1 MDIKTKVA
9 ALSLS
14 AAGALFIMSHEGV
27 KTEAYPDPAY
37 GKTIPT
43 ICVGHTSGVYMGQ
56 KATLAQCEE
65 WLIEDS
71 SVAGKAVKRLVKTPL
86 TQKQYDALVSF
97 TFNAGEGNFAK
108 STLLKKIN
116 SGDCVG
122 AGNEFLKWNKSN
134 GRVLRGLTKR
144 RQGERAM
151 WLSGC
156 EKEVDKW
163 KNYYR

>member
-27 KTEAYPDPAY
+27 KTEAYPDPAH

-43 ICVGHTSGVYMGQ
+43 ICVGHTHLVYMGQ
-56 KATLAQCEE
+56 KASLAQCEA
-65 WLIEDS
+65 WLVEDT

-86 TQKQYDALVSF
+86 THMQYDALISF
-97 TFNAGEGNFAK
+97 VFNTGEGNFAK

-144 RQGERAM
+144 RQGEMTM

-156 EKEVDKW
+156 DKG
-163 KNYYR
+163 

>member
-37 GKTIPT
+37 GSAIPT
-43 ICVGHTSGVYMGQ
+43 ICTGHTKGVYMGQ
-56 KATLAQCEE
+56 KASLAQCEV
-65 WLIEDS
+65 WLVEDT

-86 TQKQYDALVSF
+86 TQMQYDALISF
-97 TFNAGEGNFAK
+97 TFNTGEGNFAK

-116 SGDCVG
+116 KGECVA
-122 AGNEFLKWNKSN
+122 AGKEFLKWDKSN
-134 GRVLRGLTKR
+134 GKVLRGLTKR
-144 RQGERAM
+144 RQGEMTM

-156 EKEVDKW
+156 DKE
-163 KNYYR
+163 NT